1 MCHIHKRD
9 FDTLMLQ
16 ALCYASI
23 KVLDSS
29 QLLFFTE
36 SPNSHPVG
44 AWCMAVTMP
53 LPFKGCGQPVEVICM
68 MLFAQAIFY
77 RILCW
82 SCDHCIKL
90 KTIRPL
96 ADSSRF
102 QWHRAWSSRYQGSD
116 LVQPPDWLLS
126 PFQFDTWHFFP
137 HLFALTAL
145 TLTPF
150 FVAFHSRSV
159 ITTASSH
166 PRTIRT

>member
-23 KVLDSS
+23 KVLYLS
-29 QLLFFTE
+29 QLMFFTE

-44 AWCMAVTMP
+44 AWSMAVTMP

-102 QWHRAWSSRYQGSD
+102 HWHRAWSSSRWISRIKSCSTSGLTVVTIPVWHLTFLSTSLCLNCTD
-116 LVQPPDWLLS
+116 PDTILCGFSLKVS
-126 PFQFDTWHFFP
+126 HYNSF
-137 HLFALTAL
+137 
-145 TLTPF
+145 
-150 FVAFHSRSV
+150 
-159 ITTASSH
+159 ISS
-166 PRTIRT
+166 